1 MKNTQKKRSLEQ
13 KRRVNATLLTLP
25 MYLFTV
31 VFVLGP
37 LVYMLILSF
46 MSRDDGL
53 GVKAVFT
60 LENYQ
65 NIFLPVYET
74 TFAQSI
80 KLGLV
85 TTALVTL
92 IGYPYA
98 YFMARA
104 KEKTRKRLLMMQ
116 MIPFWVNSLIR
127 LYGWIIVFRANGL
140 LDKLLMALHI
150 TSEPL
155 RLLYTYP
162 AVLVG
167 MVYVLLPYMIF
178 SVYNS
183 IEKMDWSLVESS
195 RDLGASPARAFWDI
209 TFKLSLP
216 GLLTG
221 VILTFIPSMGLF
233 FIADILGGNKV
244 VLVGNL
250 IQEQLMKAHNQPFA
264 AALAVVLMIV
274 TSVFIWLYRRVA
286 KLDRLEVDGRDGG
299 GAV

>member
-1 MKNTQKKRSLEQ
+1 MKKSSEIRGLEAKKR
-13 KRRVNATLLTLP
+13 RNATLLTLP
-25 MYLFTV
+25 LYLFTLA
-31 VFVLGP
+31 FVLGP
-37 LVYMLILSF
+37 LVYMLVLSF
-46 MSRDDGL
+46 MTREGEM

-60 LENYQ
+60 VDNYK
-65 NIFLPVYET
+65 NIFLPVYRD
-74 TFAQSI
+74 TFTQSLR
-80 KLGLV
+80 LGLV
-85 TTALVTL
+85 TTAATTL

-104 KEKTRKRLLMMQ
+104 KEKTRSRLMTMQ

-140 LDKLLMALHI
+140 LDKLLMALRI
-150 TSEPL
+150 TDEPL
-155 RLLYTYP
+155 KLLYTYP
-162 AVLVG
+162 AVVVG

-183 IEKMDWSLVESS
+183 LEKTDWSIVESA
-195 RDLGASPARAFWDI
+195 RDLGASPTRAFWDV
-209 TFKLSLP
+209 TFPLSLP

-233 FIADILGGNKV
+233 FVADILGGNKI

-264 AALAVVLMIV
+264 AALSVVLMIV
-274 TSVFIWLYRRVA
+274 TSLFIYIYRRVA
-286 KLDRLEVDGRDGG
+286 RVDSLERD
-299 GAV
+299 

>member
-1 MKNTQKKRSLEQ
+1 M
-13 KRRVNATLLTLP
+13 TLP
-25 MYLFTV
+25 MYLYTV

-46 MSRDDGL
+46 MSRTDGI
-53 GVKAVFT
+53 GVTNVLT
-60 LENYQ
+60 LENYKD
-65 NIFLPVYET
+65 IFLPVYET

-85 TTALVTL
+85 TTACVTL

-104 KEKTRKRLLMMQ
+104 SEKARKRLMMLQ

-162 AVLVG
+162 AVVVG

-178 SVYNS
+178 SVHNS
-183 IEKMDWSLVESS
+183 IEKMDWSLVDSA
-195 RDLGASPARAFWDI
+195 RDLGASPTRAFWDV

-233 FIADILGGNKV
+233 FIADILGGNKI

-264 AALAVVLMIV
+264 AALSVVLMIV
-274 TSVFIWLYRRVA
+274 TSLFIWFYRRVA
-286 KLDRLEVDGRDGG
+286 RLDRLEDSTGG
-299 GAV
+299 

>member
-1 MKNTQKKRSLEQ
+1 MRKQSLEQ
-13 KRRVNATLLTLP
+13 RRRTNATLLTLP
-25 MYLFTV
+25 MYLYTV

-46 MSRDDGL
+46 MSRDDGI
-53 GVKAVFT
+53 GVAAVFT
-60 LENYQ
+60 LDNYK
-65 NIFLPVYET
+65 NIFLPVYRD
-74 TFAQSI
+74 TFVQSL

-85 TTALVTL
+85 TTACVTL
-92 IGYPYA
+92 VGYPYA

-104 KEKTRKRLLMMQ
+104 KEKTRKRLMMMQ

-140 LDKLLMALHI
+140 LDKLLMALRV
-150 TSEPL
+150 TTEPL

-162 AVLVG
+162 VVVVG
-167 MVYVLLPYMIF
+167 MIYVLLPYMIF

-183 IEKMDWSLVESS
+183 LEKMDWSVVESA
-195 RDLGASPARAFWDI
+195 RDLGASPARAFWDV
-209 TFKLSLP
+209 TFRLSLP

-233 FIADILGGNKV
+233 FIADILGGNKI

-250 IQEQLMKAHNQPFA
+250 IQDQLMKAHNQPFA
-264 AALAVVLMIV
+264 AALSVVLMIV
-274 TSVFIWLYRRVA
+274 TSVLIWLYRRA
-286 KLDRLEVDGRDGG
+286 ARIDKLELDEKE
-299 GAV
+299 